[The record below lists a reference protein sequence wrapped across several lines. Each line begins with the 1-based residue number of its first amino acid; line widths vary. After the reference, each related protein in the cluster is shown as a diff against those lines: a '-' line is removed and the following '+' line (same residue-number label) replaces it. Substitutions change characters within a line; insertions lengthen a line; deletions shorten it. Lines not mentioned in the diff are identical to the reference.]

1 MKRYLTFAAIGAMA
15 AAMVIAQT
23 TKAPNVAAATGK
35 ALRQQFTASLNLTP
49 AQKQQGQAIRQAT
62 KAKVQPLVQQL
73 QQDRQILKD
82 AIQTGDTAKIQQVS
96 STIGNLRGQ
105 VMADR
110 ATGMAQFY
118 ASLTPDQKVKA
129 QEFYQQMKQMHR
141 NLQGAGGE

>member
-1 MKRYLTFAAIGAMA
+1 MKKYLAFAAIGAMA
-15 AAMVIAQT
+15 AIMAIAQT
-23 TKAPNVAAATGK
+23 TTAPNEAPARRK
-35 ALRQQFTASLNLTP
+35 ALRQRFTASLNLTP
-49 AQKQQGQAIRQAT
+49 AQKQQGQAIRQST

-73 QQDRQILKD
+73 KQDRQILKD
-82 AIQTGDTAKIQQVS
+82 AIQAGDTAKIQQVS

-129 QEFYQQMKQMHR
+129 QEFHQQMKQMHR
-141 NLQGAGGE
+141 HPQGAGGE